1 MKSLCDCFVA
11 FAQPADDLEL
21 LSNLASDG
29 AENESFEELFQK
41 LAAMKGQKLFV
52 CTVNFQQSIRNNI
65 HKKYFYLELFLFLF
79 LERAS
84 SLPAE
89 ERKDYAERVS
99 CFHYTCV
106 SGIFYTEH
114 LSIC

>member
-11 FAQPADDLEL
+11 FAQPTDDLEL

-65 HKKYFYLELFLFLF
+65 HKKYLLLGAF
-79 LERAS
+79 
-84 SLPAE
+84 SLPFPRA
-89 ERKDYAERVS
+89 
-99 CFHYTCV
+99 CIFTTC
-106 SGIFYTEH
+106 
-114 LSIC
+114 